1 MYVQCSSVLRGE
13 FVCGY
18 ILGLRGLEG
27 KLSLWLGEQSFFF
40 SWFWLVCEQ
49 APRGVGR
56 WEVG

>member
-1 MYVQCSSVLRGE
+1 MYVQCTSVLRGE

-40 SWFWLVCEQ
+40 HGF
-49 APRGVGR
+49 G
-56 WEVG
+56 